1 MRPPPP
7 LPYKTADN
15 TSAIAAA
22 NDLCDRVVHGMP
34 VRLAASVWL
43 SLLNQ
48 TEAAAA
54 AGREQQVPIAHTF
67 TDSKKGDSTA
77 ATQTGAEQ

>member
-43 SLLNQ
+43 SLLNR
-48 TEAAAA
+48 TEAA
-54 AGREQQVPIAHTF
+54 AGREQQVPIAHTS
-67 TDSKKGDSTA
+67 TGSKKGDSTA
-77 ATQTGAEQ
+77 AATQTGAEQ